1 MPFIHSVYIILAKDN
16 VLIFFGTVVHWYL
29 IKIRVELI
37 LKNFYFGVVSH
48 CHSCLIISENLI
60 FFNFRKTGP
69 WTNYTWSLIFT
80 YLIIW
85 NVVTGV
91 EDDNTITIIVYVIM
105 LYPTETT
112 LYGENTFGSWLEN
125 PIIQNQSVCWVI
137 STVCYIGLVISE
149 NFVFLDQGWCRINK
163 KDSLSK
169 ITEYIVIYNF
179 DLGRV
184 TCLDTWFSIVANV
197 MIFFDSC
204 EIFFT
209 FAVNSVFKIF
219 FDIVVSYDSIRSQ
232 LILGQNMDSIALV
245 FPDFVKHNQWI
256 RTNSLDTILAFL
268 NFTKLNL
275 CSISSLNTNSWPF
288 DLTNFASDNLW
299 FSTYALQIDSNQ
311 LTIEN
316 IWVLNDNSVIPLAD
330 DMHSSLLEVGE
341 FSVRTL
347 EIWIDRNYT
356 SCVICLISN
365 KFTTYQI
372 YGGGRKTYKTCE
384 FLIQFVWDWLQTE
397 NTFSKDDTTRI
408 DADNSVH
415 TSRNVEFLKAF
426 GTGFLSVFH
435 VLLGFDEF
443 LLQFQTW
450 VSEDDSFEIDQS
462 SFLKHDIDDSSLT
475 SNNDNLG
482 IFISL
487 FNSQTSLANRFFT
500 GINSLFKSDN
510 GIFISEI
517 NGHF

>member
-1 MPFIHSVYIILAKDN
+1 MPFIHSVYIILAKDF
-16 VLIFFGTVVHWYL
+16 VLNFLDTVVHWYL
-29 IKIRVELI
+29 IEVRVELI
-37 LKNFYFGVVSH
+37 LLNFYFGVISDSH
-48 CHSCLIISENLI
+48 SSLIISENLI
-60 FFNFRKTGP
+60 FFDFRKTGP
-69 WTNYTWSLIFT
+69 WTNYTWSLVFT

-85 NVVTGV
+85 NVITGV

-105 LYPTETT
+105 FYPTETA
-112 LYGENTFGSWLEN
+112 LYGENTFRSWLEN
-125 PIIQNQSVCWVI
+125 PVIQDQSVSWII

-149 NFVFLDQGWCRINK
+149 NFVFFDQGWGRINK
-163 KDSLSK
+163 KNTLAK

-209 FAVNSVFKIF
+209 FAVNSIFKIF

-245 FPDFVKHNQWI
+245 FPDFVEHNHWI
-256 RTNSLDTILAFL
+256 RTYSLDTILAFL
-268 NFTKLNL
+268 DFTKLNL
-275 CSISSLNTNSWPF
+275 SSISSLNTNSWPF

-316 IWVLNDNSVIPLAD
+316 IWVLNDNSVIPLANN
-330 DMHSSLLEVGE
+330 MHGTLLEVGE

-347 EIWIDRNYT
+347 EIGINRNY
-356 SCVICLISN
+356 SSSVICLVSN

-372 YGGGRKTYKTCE
+372 YRGGRKTYKTCE
-384 FLIQFVWDWLQTE
+384 FLIQFVWDWLQTK

-408 DADNSVH
+408 DADDGVH
-415 TSRNVEFLKAF
+415 TSRNIEFLEAF
-426 GTGFLSVFH
+426 GTGFLSIFH

-450 VSEDDSFEIDQS
+450 VSEDDSFEIYES
-462 SFLKHDIDDSSLT
+462 SFLQHDIDDCTLT
-475 SNNDNLG
+475 SNDDNLG
-482 IFISL
+482 ILISL
-487 FNSQTSLANRFFT
+487 FDGQASFADRFFT
-500 GINSLFKSDN
+500 GINSLF
-510 GIFISEI
+510 
-517 NGHF
+517 